1 MYEPTEGTL
10 LRRVEAC
17 GGGPWGVLRVC
28 WVPISTGVGSSAVV
42 ADTGGSVWLLRF
54 TRTLGIR
61 GTKVSCLF
69 SGARGEVCYLN
80 LINIFVFRVCFF
92 IIILLILGLRF
103 GAIA

>member
-1 MYEPTEGTL
+1 MYESTEGTV

-17 GGGPWGVLRVC
+17 GGGPWGVLKVC
-28 WVPISTGVGSSAVV
+28 WVPVATGVGSSAVV

-69 SGARGEVCYLN
+69 SGARGEV
-80 LINIFVFRVCFF
+80 
-92 IIILLILGLRF
+92 
-103 GAIA
+103 